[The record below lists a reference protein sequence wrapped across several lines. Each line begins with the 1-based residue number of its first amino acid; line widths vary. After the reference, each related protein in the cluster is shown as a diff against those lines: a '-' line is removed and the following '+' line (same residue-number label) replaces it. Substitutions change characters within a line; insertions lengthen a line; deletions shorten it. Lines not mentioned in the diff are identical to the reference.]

1 MSSGDPGN
9 VIRGHK
15 ANLKNPNTSDE
26 SKEHSRQVIDEMES
40 GEADDSGDYDPREKS
55 AQSTGRTRGGETEID
70 DSGKETNRVL
80 GGYRATLHNKSTSA
94 EAKEHA
100 REVLEDN
107 GVKVD

>member
-1 MSSGDPGN
+1 MSSGN
-9 VIRGHK
+9 VVGGHK

-26 SKEHSRQVIDEMES
+26 SKEHSRQVLDEMDS
-40 GEADDSGDYDPREKS
+40 GEADDSGTYNPQEKS
-55 AQSTGRTRGGETEID
+55 AQTGRTRGGETEID

-80 GGYRATLHNKSTSA
+80 GGYKAALKNPHIGE